1 MKYLKNRQEFLTG
14 VIEYKESYNYKSQDL
29 ESSTLV
35 REALENDI
43 TWGGSLL
50 GRLINSTIRKAVI
63 GTKVL
68 LRINPLLKKLQVELM
83 SIEEDYLTK
92 EKGMLQKAIIYALFE
107 AIKKASM
114 KPEPLDV
121 FLKDGGLIDQLV
133 KELNEINEF
142 PEKEALKTQI
152 EQFRKDLEELRKSGE
167 VETETDEDEEE
178 ELEVGDPKE
187 KFKTS
192 VIEVLKSVISLH
204 NLLNKNPNKPE
215 AEQEVVTPEEK
226 KFKIGGVYTY
236 TNKKGEKKKAKLVS
250 FTNQVGVGNDKQF
263 ITKDDVKKGELAKPS
278 SVFVEFLDDS
288 GKSLPSKPAMEVDIK
303 TLSIDSGSSDTG
315 GAKKVKVP
323 TNENFIFE
331 SIEDPKAKSAYNNLV
346 KYDKSSN
353 IATYVK
359 ILQAMVDGSK
369 TEQKTG
375 FEWAGII
382 WPTEGTVN
390 GKIISLGKQL
400 LGNLKTSG
408 KPLESNELVV
418 EAVQFNDVA
427 KSISLFCRP
436 VLGFK
441 NSPELIKMMEG
452 LNESIQS
459 IIDSFDSM
467 QETLPKISEEKP
479 KKEKFV
485 PSYQE
490 FMKINEADETE
501 ESGEQKEGDNQENDK
516 KEGENPVFKVYRK
529 NFSEENETIW
539 IASKEEKSTMDSKF
553 KNLKI
558 NIDTT
563 QNIDPIV
570 KIADI
575 FGDAYKMFATPQ
587 IPSGR
592 PNGRVSQKTWREYKY
607 LGKGTG
613 DWQPDR
619 GPNGPFAVKAVF
631 DKWEKGV
638 MTILQNPSLRK
649 IFANPNLSINGNP
662 GAGQTLFNFIND
674 MLEDDA
680 LKDYD
685 GARRRL
691 LTKYF
696 NIPEDK
702 ANIKSAQATM
712 DGKEIPK
719 DELVS
724 GQTQLSELKPFS
736 ISKSELD
743 DHSYL
748 VLNYDESGKKLTML
762 IYIMGSFVDDDN
774 KKVIAFKY
782 QVGFKDLFKYLSSKK
797 LKSPG
802 EDFIKKLGENGPI
815 NIGFFEGNSLKG
827 TFNMKTQEL
836 NDFINKVELKDKE
849 IKILKGFTLN
859 APAKDKKNK
868 DVMKIVKIEAGQD
881 IITDKMRPKSDKS
894 IGLSDIKAKYNKK

>member
-68 LRINPLLKKLQVELM
+68 RINPLLKKLKAQLEAL
-83 SIEEDYLTK
+83 EGDYLTK
-92 EKGMLQKAIIYALFE
+92 EKAMLQKAIIYALFE
-107 AIKKASM
+107 TIKKAAM

-133 KELNEINEF
+133 KELDEIDEF

-192 VIEVLKSVISLH
+192 VVEVLKSVISLH

-323 TNENFIFE
+323 TNERFIFE

-382 WPTEGTVN
+382 WPTEGTIN

-441 NSPELIKMMEG
+441 TSPELIKMMEG

-459 IIDSFDSM
+459 IIDSFESM
-467 QETLPKISEEKP
+467 QETLSKISEEKP

-485 PSYQE
+485 PSYQQ
-490 FMKINEADETE
+490 FMRINEADEAE
-501 ESGEQKEGDNQENDK
+501 ESDAQKEGDNQKSDK
-516 KEGENPVFKVYRK
+516 KEDENPVFKVYRK

-575 FGDAYKMFATPQ
+575 FGDAYNIFATPQ

-592 PNGRVSQKTWREYKY
+592 PNGRVSQKTWREYIY

-662 GAGQTLFNFIND
+662 GAGQTLFTFIND

-685 GARRRL
+685 KARRAL

-696 NIPEDK
+696 NIAEDK
-702 ANIKSAQATM
+702 INLNQAQGTV
-712 DGKEIPK
+712 DGKVIKKEDLGEPGGTR
-719 DELVS
+719 L
-724 GQTQLSELKPFS
+724 TPLLPFV
-736 ISKSELD
+736 INSKQFESYE
-743 DHSYL
+743 HSYL
-748 VLNYDESGKKLTML
+748 FLNCTKDGNKYQLL
-762 IYIMGSFVDDDN
+762 IYVLGTFKNLDGE
-774 KKVIAFKY
+774 KVLVFKY
-782 QVGFKDLFKYLSSKK
+782 QDVHTDLFKYLGAEN
-797 LKSPG
+797 LKSPEDDFLKTLKQNG
-802 EDFIKKLGENGPI
+802 EIK
-815 NIGFFEGNSLKG
+815 IGFFDGKSMKGNIKIKS
-827 TFNMKTQEL
+827 QEL
-836 NDFINKVELKDKE
+836 NDFINKPELKDRE
-849 IKILKGFTLN
+849 IEIVKGFILN
-859 APAKDKKNK
+859 KTTTDKKGNNVLKMVQINK
-868 DVMKIVKIEAGQD
+868 DVTKF
-881 IITDKMRPKSDKS
+881 RPKNDRY
-894 IGLSDIKAKYNKK
+894 IKMEEIKDKYNKK